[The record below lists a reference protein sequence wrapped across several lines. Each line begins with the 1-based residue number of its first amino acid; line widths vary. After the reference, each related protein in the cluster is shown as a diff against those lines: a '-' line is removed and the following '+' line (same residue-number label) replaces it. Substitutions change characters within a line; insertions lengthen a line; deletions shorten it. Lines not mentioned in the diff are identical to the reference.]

1 MTNHEI
7 GNQPQEIERKFL
19 VDIKLLEGNPDDYE
33 HATIRQGYLAI
44 AEDGS
49 EARVRDKAGKY
60 SLTVKTGGDLV
71 RGEWETELTEGQF
84 ETLWLATDGKRVEK
98 TRFKIPYG
106 EHVIELDIYEGGLE
120 GLVSAEIEFED
131 AYAAEQFE
139 PPVWLCKDVTQES
152 GFKNQNLARNGVPN
166 E

>member
-33 HATIRQGYLAI
+33 HVTIRQGYLVI
-44 AEDGS
+44 GEDGS

-60 SLTVKTGGDLV
+60 SLTVKTRGDLV
-71 RGEWETELTEGQF
+71 RGEWETELTEDQF
-84 ETLWLATDGKRVEK
+84 ETLWPATEGKRVEK

-106 EHVIELDIYEGGLE
+106 EHVIELDIYEGDLE

-131 AYAAEQFE
+131 VHAAEEFE
-139 PPVWLCKDVTQES
+139 PPVWLRKDVTQES
-152 GFKNQNLARNGVPN
+152 GFKNQNLACKGAPN

>member
-19 VDIKLLEGNPDDYE
+19 VDIKLLEGKSDDYE

-44 AEDGS
+44 GEDGS

-60 SLTVKTGGDLV
+60 SLTVKTKGDLV
-71 RGEWETELTEGQF
+71 RGEWETELTEDQF
-84 ETLWLATDGKRVEK
+84 EILWPATESRRVEK
-98 TRFKIPYG
+98 TRFKIPYDN
-106 EHVIELDIYEGGLE
+106 HMIELDIYEGQLD
-120 GLVSAEIEFED
+120 GLVTAEIEFESMQ
-131 AYAAEQFE
+131 AAQQFV
-139 PPVWLCKDVTQES
+139 PPEWLSKDVTQES
-152 GFKNQNLARNGVPN
+152 SFKNQNLACDGVPN

>member
-44 AEDGS
+44 GEDGS

-60 SLTVKTGGDLV
+60 SLTVKTKGDLV
-71 RGEWETELTEGQF
+71 RGEWETELTEKQF
-84 ETLWLATDGKRVEK
+84 EILWPATEGRRVEK

-106 EHVIELDIYEGGLE
+106 EYVIELDVYEGELE

-131 AYAAEQFE
+131 VHTAEQFKA
-139 PPVWLCKDVTQES
+139 PVWLRKDVTGEP
-152 GFKNQNLARNGVPN
+152 GFKNQNLACKGVPN